1 MLRLSL
7 SFTGVTSSERLE
19 TRWSTTLGR
28 QVLQRVLQDLRTE
41 GGLSLPAIL
50 EELEGTA
57 EVRDGLDLRFVPL
70 VGQQLDE
77 VNLYAV
83 DLSGANLGRCR
94 LTKSDV
100 RDALLIGANLEGA
113 DLRGAYLSNTDL
125 TGANLRGAMLDGAM
139 LDGATLVSANLT
151 GASCRDAFF
160 SGAMLDGADLR
171 QAVLTA
177 ADFSEASCRGLTVS
191 AGALEKATVPPPD
204 RASIV
209 VEAARPPARATQAV
223 VRKSPLSQG
232 MRRPGEAPRS
242 PAGAAPPGVQRA
254 TGAHRAPGGAPM
266 SPRHN
271 GPGPVGPAATQSA
284 GPRLS
289 SRQTSGLHRRPVN
302 GGAERDWDLAL
313 ARLIP
318 MRRAVSRITIW
329 VDGEE
334 QVLYESER

>member
-1 MLRLSL
+1 M
-7 SFTGVTSSERLE
+7 SSSDRLE
-19 TRWSTTLGR
+19 TRWSTPIGR

-50 EELEGTA
+50 AELEGTS

-83 DLSGANLGRCR
+83 DLTGANLGRCR
-94 LTKSDV
+94 LQKADV
-100 RDALLIGANLEGA
+100 RDALLTGANLEGA
-113 DLRGAYLSNTDL
+113 DLRGAYLSNSDL
-125 TGANLRGAMLDGAM
+125 TGANLRGALLDGAM
-139 LDGATLVSANLT
+139 LDGANLTNANLT

-160 SGAMLDGADLR
+160 SGTTLDGADLR

-177 ADFSEASCRGLTVS
+177 ADFTDASCRGMVVS
-191 AGALEKATVPPPD
+191 AGALERATVQPPD
-204 RASIV
+204 RASVI
-209 VEAARPPARATQAV
+209 VEAARPPTRPGQAATM
-223 VRKSPLSQG
+223 RKSPLSQAL
-232 MRRPGEAPRS
+232 RRPGEAPRTAGMAQPRVTGPHRATMAGPPLTGQAPRPNGGMPTTS
-242 PAGAAPPGVQRA
+242 GQAPRLTARPSAGHPRPAG
-254 TGAHRAPGGAPM
+254 
-266 SPRHN
+266 
-271 GPGPVGPAATQSA
+271 
-284 GPRLS
+284 
-289 SRQTSGLHRRPVN
+289 PVN

-334 QVLYESER
+334 QVLYESDPR

>member
-1 MLRLSL
+1 MFHASQALI
-7 SFTGVTSSERLE
+7 FWGVTSSDRLE
-19 TRWSTTLGR
+19 TRWSTPLGR

-83 DLSGANLGRCR
+83 DLTGANLGRCR
-94 LTKSDV
+94 LQKSDV
-100 RDALLIGANLEGA
+100 RDALLTGANLEGA
-113 DLRGAYLSNTDL
+113 DLRGAYLSNSDL
-125 TGANLRGAMLDGAM
+125 TGANLRGALLDGAM
-139 LDGATLVSANLT
+139 LDGATLSNANLV

-160 SGAMLDGADLR
+160 SGATLDGADLR

-177 ADFSEASCRGLTVS
+177 ADFSDAGCRGMTVS
-191 AGALEKATVPPPD
+191 AGALEKATVQPPD
-204 RASIV
+204 RGSIH
-209 VEAARPPARATQAV
+209 VEAARPPARPTQAAAPA
-223 VRKSPLSQG
+223 RKSPLSQG
-232 MRRPGEAPRS
+232 LRRPADGPRTTTGMAPQGR
-242 PAGAAPPGVQRA
+242 V
-254 TGAHRAPGGAPM
+254 TGAHRAPVGAPR
-266 SPRHN
+266 PN
-271 GPGPVGPAATQSA
+271 GPVPMGPPTGQAQRLTGRQPSGAHGRPA
-284 GPRLS
+284 G
-289 SRQTSGLHRRPVN
+289 PVN

-334 QVLYESER
+334 QVLYESDH

>member
-1 MLRLSL
+1 MQPLSL
-7 SFTGVTSSERLE
+7 SSRAVTSSERLE
-19 TRWSTTLGR
+19 TRWSTPLGR

-50 EELEGTA
+50 EELEGTS

-83 DLSGANLGRCR
+83 DLTGANLGRCR
-94 LTKSDV
+94 LQKCDV
-100 RDALLIGANLEGA
+100 RDALLTGASLEGA
-113 DLRGAYLSNTDL
+113 DLRGAYLSNSDL
-125 TGANLRGAMLDGAM
+125 TGANLRGALLDGAM
-139 LDGATLVSANLT
+139 LDGANLTNASLT

-160 SGAMLDGADLR
+160 SGATLDGVDLR

-177 ADFSEASCRGLTVS
+177 ADLSDTSCRGMVVS
-191 AGALEKATVPPPD
+191 AGALERATVQPPD
-204 RASIV
+204 RGGIT
-209 VEAARPPARATQAV
+209 VEAARPPARPTQAA

-232 MRRPGEAPRS
+232 LRRPVDGPRTTGGMTAPNRVTGTHRAPVTGPMPRNHGAVAPAS
-242 PAGAAPPGVQRA
+242 GQAARLAGRQPSAAHPRPAGA
-254 TGAHRAPGGAPM
+254 
-266 SPRHN
+266 
-271 GPGPVGPAATQSA
+271 
-284 GPRLS
+284 
-289 SRQTSGLHRRPVN
+289 VN

-334 QVLYESER
+334 QVLYESDPH

>member
-1 MLRLSL
+1 M
-7 SFTGVTSSERLE
+7 TSSERLE
-19 TRWSTTLGR
+19 TRWSTPLGR

-83 DLSGANLGRCR
+83 DLTGANLGRCR
-94 LTKSDV
+94 LQKSDV
-100 RDALLIGANLEGA
+100 RDALLTGANLEGA
-113 DLRGAYLSNTDL
+113 DLRGAYLSNSDL
-125 TGANLRGAMLDGAM
+125 TGANLRGALLDGAM
-139 LDGATLVSANLT
+139 LDGANLTNANLT
-151 GASCRDAFF
+151 GASCRDGFF
-160 SGAMLDGADLR
+160 SGATLDGVDLR

-177 ADFSEASCRGLTVS
+177 ADFSDTSCRGMTVS
-191 AGALEKATVPPPD
+191 AGALERATVQPPD

-209 VEAARPPARATQAV
+209 VEAARPPARPTQAAA
-223 VRKSPLSQG
+223 VRKNPLSQG
-232 MRRPGEAPRS
+232 LRRPVEGPRTTS
-242 PAGAAPPGVQRA
+242 MAPPARI
-254 TGAHRAPGGAPM
+254 TGQHRAPVAGP
-266 SPRHN
+266 PTRHN
-271 GPGPVGPAATQSA
+271 GPVPPPSGQAPRVATRHQSA
-284 GPRLS
+284 AHARPAGPI
-289 SRQTSGLHRRPVN
+289 N

-334 QVLYESER
+334 QVLYESDPH